1 MLVDL
6 VADVEWD
13 VGSKVHKVG
22 TRSLDRSWSPLMDWC
37 HGRLPNLANF
47 HSSWWWWWGGGFW
60 RWWWPSSQTSTQAQI
75 NCWKIP
81 GASNILARPCL
92 KTLRKIWS
100 QMVKGGGMCWASIG
114 GIWPGG
120 RGNWSIKE
128 GTDAESGRGQNFGL
142 QNWAENVEDLLQEV
156 DASRSLTRAWH
167 LRHLCVISYTCA
179 PRGTNISSSLIASKL
194 RKTNLHVAASCLA
207 IKEAGH
213 YDARVVAGQRL
224 QRK

>member
-1 MLVDL
+1 MLNEILGAKCTKLKL
-6 VADVEWD
+6 VPWIGAEV
-13 VGSKVHKVG
+13 
-22 TRSLDRSWSPLMDWC
+22 
-37 HGRLPNLANF
+37 
-47 HSSWWWWWGGGFW
+47 
-60 RWWWPSSQTSTQAQI
+60 RWWIGAMDVCPTLHTSTQADDDDE
-75 NCWKIP
+75 
-81 GASNILARPCL
+81 
-92 KTLRKIWS
+92 KTSWGLQYSGKTTPQSIEKDLS
-100 QMVKGGGMCWASIG
+100 EFGGKLISHGEMCWASIEC
-114 GIWPGG
+114 IWPGG